1 MTKQVISKI
10 IAGPTGFYAFCADRP
25 IAVGNWTQ
33 LKECL
38 GPKRK
43 TKSLAEHDIRMMTEM
58 TQPNSDQPSD
68 NIFALTPTKRLLGL
82 LSASKH
88 KHKGLRPF
96 FSNPK
101 MQIALREEIQQRS

>member
-33 LKECL
+33 LKDCL

-43 TKSLAEHDIRMMTEM
+43 TKSLAEHDIRMMTE
-58 TQPNSDQPSD
+58 TVQGAPAEAD
-68 NIFALTPTKRLLGL
+68 NIFAQTPTKYLLGL

-88 KHKGLRPF
+88 KNKGLRPF

-101 MQIALREEIQQRS
+101 MQIALREEIQRRS